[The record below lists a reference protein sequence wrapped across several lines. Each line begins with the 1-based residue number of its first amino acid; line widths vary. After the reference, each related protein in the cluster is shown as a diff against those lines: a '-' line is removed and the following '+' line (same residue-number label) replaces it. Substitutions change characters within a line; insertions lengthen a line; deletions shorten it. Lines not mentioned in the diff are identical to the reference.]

1 MKSSRLIA
9 ATTAPSLRGE
19 DEGSAM
25 LESYSPVFTTAT
37 SFGLGQSMLPT
48 GSVSTSDNASM
59 DIVTDTEYT
68 QLREKILDPHRQ
80 DESQRNSP
88 PSPLAPVAAL
98 IISDSYRLK

>member
-1 MKSSRLIA
+1 MKSSRLIT

-48 GSVSTSDNASM
+48 ASDSDSDGASASM

-68 QLREKILDPHRQ
+68 QLREKILDPHR
-80 DESQRNSP
+80 
-88 PSPLAPVAAL
+88 
-98 IISDSYRLK
+98 